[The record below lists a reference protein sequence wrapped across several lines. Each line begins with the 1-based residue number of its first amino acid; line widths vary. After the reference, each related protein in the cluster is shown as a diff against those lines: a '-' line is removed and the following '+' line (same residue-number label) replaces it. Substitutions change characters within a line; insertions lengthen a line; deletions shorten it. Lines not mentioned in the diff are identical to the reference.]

1 MLCLKCQLIVEGN
14 WCLAPGWRCE
24 QLLGKASFQ
33 VLSIFWWPS
42 RTCKSRQRMLT
53 LMSVPGTSTSST
65 ASWLEPFCLIPR
77 PLAMESNLVIF
88 SLFDFIVEADF
99 ERWTF
104 SPNFDNST
112 DALFKKLF
120 RFADLWRRT
129 IESNYPIL
137 TWTSLSWACP
147 EHLHLRLRRDLNRFV
162 WFLDR
167 WHVVAPSSQYI
178 EVEVCCIFLVL
189 NLACRL
195 L

>member
-42 RTCKSRQRMLT
+42 RTCKSRQRMLCLKSQLIVELFCLIPRPLAMESNLLECLGIKVLLKFTWTWILLLVNVNLT

-88 SLFDFIVEADF
+88 SLFDFIIEADF

-112 DALFKKLF
+112 LLAGDLF
-120 RFADLWRRT
+120 
-129 IESNYPIL
+129 
-137 TWTSLSWACP
+137 
-147 EHLHLRLRRDLNRFV
+147 
-162 WFLDR
+162 
-167 WHVVAPSSQYI
+167 
-178 EVEVCCIFLVL
+178 
-189 NLACRL
+189 
-195 L
+195 

>member
-14 WCLAPGWRCE
+14 WCLAPVPFRGFLEAAKKSWTEIPFRFV
-24 QLLGKASFQ
+24 AS
-33 VLSIFWWPS
+33 
-42 RTCKSRQRMLT
+42 RMQARR
-53 LMSVPGTSTSST
+53 TSTSST